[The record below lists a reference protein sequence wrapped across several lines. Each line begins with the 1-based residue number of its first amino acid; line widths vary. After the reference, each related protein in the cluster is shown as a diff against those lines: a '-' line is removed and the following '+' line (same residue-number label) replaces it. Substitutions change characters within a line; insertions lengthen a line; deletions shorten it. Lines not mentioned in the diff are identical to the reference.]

1 MFSKLKLVTD
11 NLPQLN
17 NVKFLSGAAAIVMT
31 TIVLVQKILFSF
43 FPFLVYVLSTRF
55 PLAKKKLQQKIS
67 VLVFMAITEAI
78 C

>member
-1 MFSKLKLVTD
+1 M
-11 NLPQLN
+11 
-17 NVKFLSGAAAIVMT
+17 A

-55 PLAKKKLQQKIS
+55 PLAKKKKLQQKIS

-78 C
+78 CLEVACVCKVATKHGKVATNQAKGY